1 MSTCPVDCIPQI
13 TLGIPIS
20 SSTTGLDP
28 HTTRSTCGGISDGT
42 GGAKQYELKRA
53 SGLVTLDL
61 CSETSFDSQIRVY
74 KKNGDCV
81 AGNDD
86 FCGLQ
91 SLVTFTAH
99 VSETYNVWIQ

>member
-1 MSTCPVDCIPQI
+1 M
-13 TLGIPIS
+13 
-20 SSTTGLDP
+20 
-28 HTTRSTCGGISDGT
+28 
-42 GGAKQYELKRA
+42 YELRQA
-53 SGLVTLDL
+53 SGEVTLDL
-61 CSETSFDSQIRVY
+61 CNEEMGETSFDSQIRVY

-91 SLVTFTAH
+91 SSVTFTAH